1 MNTCVAWA
9 ATCSVLSAF
18 GAERNFSRLRRARR
32 RSPCLILDANKE
44 GVKDDQDVFEA
55 LQG

>member
-9 ATCSVLSAF
+9 ATCSVSTAF
-18 GAERNFSRLRRARR
+18 GAERNFTRLRRAKR
-32 RSPCLILDANKE
+32 RSPCLILDGNKE
-44 GVKDDQDVFEA
+44 GFRDDQDVFEA